1 MPDWSSFIV
10 LIFQWLVA
18 FILFCSTERHT
29 IIFES
34 PIQCL
39 NLNASTCVTLNLLF
53 FINWFSFQQSN
64 YSSSGPRLDAGS
76 YVVSFPKIL
85 TEKSANLQEMG
96 CFNSKPNDAGAIRRR
111 PGNIGEVAVF
121 IPGLRVPE
129 SLELSQPLGDGHP
142 RRLTER
148 LAALRSRIVVMAAHE
163 ALSVTRP
170 RKRTFTQHG
179 LSIVC
184 MMASY

>member
-1 MPDWSSFIV
+1 MFDRM
-10 LIFQWLVA
+10 
-18 FILFCSTERHT
+18 LFLCKTPNR
-29 IIFES
+29 
-34 PIQCL
+34 
-39 NLNASTCVTLNLLF
+39 N
-53 FINWFSFQQSN
+53 
-64 YSSSGPRLDAGS
+64 
-76 YVVSFPKIL
+76 
-85 TEKSANLQEMG
+85 SANLQEMG

-129 SLELSQPLGDGHP
+129 SLELSQPLSDGLP

-148 LAALRSRIVVMAAHE
+148 VSALRSRIVVMAAHE

-179 LSIVC
+179 SSMVWL
-184 MMASY
+184 MA